1 MKFDLH
7 APYTTVVYTVQKQEI
22 AIKDTYNILEV
33 IQRVGQL
40 SLEIRVDG
48 YNHDQRD
55 LWEIT
60 KVKKYFMKLIKECP
74 LTLIQVTPETL
85 SILEKCCSKIV
96 SIERSNGIT
105 YTGYIRS
112 KEWQEACRFAAKTL
126 KTLKGE

>member
-1 MKFDLH
+1 
-7 APYTTVVYTVQKQEI
+7 
-22 AIKDTYNILEV
+22 
-33 IQRVGQL
+33 
-40 SLEIRVDG
+40 
-48 YNHDQRD
+48 
-55 LWEIT
+55 
-60 KVKKYFMKLIKECP
+60 MKLIKECP
-74 LTLIQVTPETL
+74 LALIQITPETV